1 MALSQD
7 AKARLYD
14 PLFTSN
20 QALLLLCSKLFAQLR
35 AISAQY
41 ATDLMW
47 SIIALSCS
55 MVEVVIGGGDRNR
68 TDE

>member
-1 MALSQD
+1 MAL
-7 AKARLYD
+7 
-14 PLFTSN
+14 N
-20 QALLLLCSKLFAQLR
+20 QALLLLCSELFAQLR

-41 ATDLMW
+41 ATNLTW

-55 MVEVVIGGGDRNR
+55 MVEVVTGGGDRNR

>member
-1 MALSQD
+1 M
-7 AKARLYD
+7 ARLFTI
-14 PLFTSN
+14 PLHSN
-20 QALLLLCSKLFAQLR
+20 QALLLLGSKLFAQLR

-41 ATDLMW
+41 ATNLMW

-55 MVEVVIGGGDRNR
+55 MVEVVTGGGDRNR